1 MKKDVR
7 TARLLRILNMLN
19 VVLLSL
25 ALSFLLQVV
34 LWKYAVRIQNA
45 GWVDFGWSAGMA
57 LAGLILL
64 FSGDF
69 HFRRL
74 IVSLMVTAWGGR
86 LASHIL
92 FDRLLRETEED
103 GRYKNLRRHWGEAAD
118 RKFFFFFTGQAL
130 LVGIFILPAAIV
142 ASRTGPFPDFVDLA
156 GLAIALIAVTGET
169 LADRQL
175 ATFRANPDNKG
186 KVCRDGLWKYSR
198 HPNYFFEWVH
208 WISYSVMALGAS
220 FWPITLI
227 GPVMMYIFLRYLTGI
242 PHTERQSL
250 QSRGDAYREY
260 QLTTPMF
267 FPWIP
272 RKP

>member
-1 MKKDVR
+1 MWSV
-7 TARLLRILNMLN
+7 ILIS
-19 VVLLSL
+19 VVLSL
-25 ALSFLLQVV
+25 ILQVI
-34 LWKYAVRIQNA
+34 LWRHAVRIQNA

-57 LAGLILL
+57 IAGLVLL

-69 HFRRL
+69 HLRRL
-74 IVSLMVTAWGGR
+74 VVSLMVTAWGAR
-86 LASHIL
+86 LAGHIL
-92 FDRLLRETEED
+92 FDRLLHETEED
-103 GRYKNLRRHWGEAAD
+103 GRYRNLRRHWGEQAD

-130 LVGIFILPAAIV
+130 LVGLFILPASVV
-142 ASRTGPFPDFVDLA
+142 ASRTTPFPDVFDLA
-156 GLAIALIAVTGET
+156 GLAVALIAVAGET
-169 LADRQL
+169 LSDRQL
-175 ATFRANPDNKG
+175 AAFRTNPSNKG
-186 KVCRDGLWKYSR
+186 RVCRDGFWKYSR

-208 WISYSVMALGAS
+208 WISYSVMAVGAS
-220 FWPITLI
+220 LWALTFI

-260 QLTTPMF
+260 QQTTSVF